1 MQMKQRIFREA
12 GIEDELRSI
21 LLFLRM
27 ITVYAEL
34 SIFNSSRSGPVLA
47 WASTGFR
54 IVIGYFPV
62 QTKVHVAVDNFKMS

>member
-34 SIFNSSRSGPVLA
+34 SIFNS
-47 WASTGFR
+47 
-54 IVIGYFPV
+54 
-62 QTKVHVAVDNFKMS
+62 